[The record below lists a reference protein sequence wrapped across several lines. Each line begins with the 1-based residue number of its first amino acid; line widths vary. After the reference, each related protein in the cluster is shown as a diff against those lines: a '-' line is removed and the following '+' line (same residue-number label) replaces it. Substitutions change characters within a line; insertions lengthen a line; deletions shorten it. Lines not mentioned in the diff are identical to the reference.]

1 MGGRARRRR
10 LLAAGAAIALC
21 AAASSLAGC
30 GGAEQSGAGAG
41 AWAAPNADLANTRSV
56 GGPID
61 RASVG
66 RLRVA
71 WTMPLQAGY
80 ATTPVV
86 LDGTAYTQDLH
97 SNVYAIDLASGRV
110 RWTHRYELL
119 TFGPNGVAVGDGRVY
134 GATTL
139 FAFALD
145 ERSGRELWRRPLPLN
160 EFEGI
165 DMAPGYHDGTV
176 FMSTVPTRPEVQ
188 YGPGARPYL
197 WALDAATGHPRWRWA
212 QVPADLWGDATRNTG
227 GGLWYTPA
235 FDDDGHLFASIGNP
249 APLPGKPEAPWGAS
263 RPGPNRWTNTI
274 AKLDE
279 NSGRLLWARQ
289 VLPHDLFDWDL
300 ACPVILRRAGGREL
314 AVVAGK
320 MGWVYAFDATSGALV
335 WKRAVGR
342 HNGHDRDNLKAMR
355 GERLPAR
362 MTVLPGLLGG
372 VITPMAADARTV
384 YVPVNEQAASIRRQI
399 MLPVRSPARGRM
411 VALDLAS
418 GRVRWD
424 RSLPAGEY
432 GAAAVANDVVFT
444 TTYDGTVWGL
454 DARNGRTAWHA
465 RLPAG
470 TNAPVAVAGDTVLAA
485 GSVALHPGQR
495 TQLVAYRLDG

>member
-1 MGGRARRRR
+1 MRRGR
-10 LLAAGAAIALC
+10 LAAAVCIAMTV
-21 AAASSLAGC
+21 ASSAGC
-30 GGAEQSGAGAG
+30 GGAGRSAAPSADG
-41 AWAAPNADLANTRSV
+41 WPAPNADLANTRAV

-71 WTMPLQAGY
+71 WTLPVGGY

-86 LDGTAYTQDLH
+86 VDGVVYTQDLQ
-97 SNVYAIDLASGRV
+97 SDVYAIDLASGRV
-110 RWTHRYELL
+110 RWRRAYGLSSY
-119 TFGPNGVAVGDGRVY
+119 GPNGVTVADGRVY

-145 ERSGRELWRRPLPLN
+145 ARSGRELWRRDILAN
-160 EFEGI
+160 EREGI

-176 FMSTVPTRPEVQ
+176 FVSTVPTRPEVQ
-188 YGPGARPYL
+188 YGAGARGVL
-197 WALDAATGHPRWRWA
+197 WALDAATGRPRWRWA
-212 QVPADLWGDATRNTG
+212 EVPAGLWGRPDVNAG

-235 FDDDGHLFASIGNP
+235 FDGRGRLFATIGNP
-249 APLPGKPEAPWGAS
+249 APLPGTPAQPWGAS
-263 RPGPNRWTNTI
+263 RPGPNRWTNSLV
-274 AKLDE
+274 ALDE
-279 NSGRLLWARQ
+279 RTGRLLWARQ
-289 VLPHDLFDWDL
+289 VLPHDVFDWDL
-300 ACPVILRRAGGREL
+300 ACPPILRRAGGREL
-314 AVVAGK
+314 VLVAGK
-320 MGWVYAFDATSGALV
+320 MGWVYAFDAASGALA

-342 HNGHDRDNLKAMR
+342 HNGHDRDDMKAMR
-355 GERLPAR
+355 GDALPAR

-384 YVPVNEQAASIRRQI
+384 YVPVNEQAARIRAQI
-399 MLPVRSPARGRM
+399 MLPVSGPARGRM

-424 RSLPAGEY
+424 RPLPAGEY
-432 GAAAVANDVVFT
+432 GGATLANDVVFT

-454 DARNGRTAWHA
+454 DARSGRTAWRA

-470 TNAPVAVAGDTVLAA
+470 TNAPVAVAGDTLLAA
-485 GSVALHPGQR
+485 GSVVLRRGQQTR
-495 TQLVAYRLDG
+495 IVAYRLAR